1 MAAELW
7 YAGSPILGAH
17 IEQTRTP
24 FTDYPEG
31 TKDQPEGPFRAVAG
45 RAGEPRLDGAHH
57 ARELR
62 PCAVAEV
69 HDLAAVRRETA
80 LRDAQVTLDEQGR
93 SEI

>member
-31 TKDQPEGPFRAVAG
+31 TKDQPEEDRFELS
-45 RAGEPRLDGAHH
+45 RAGLVSLDSTVRTMRGNFARVRLPRFTIWQL
-57 ARELR
+57 
-62 PCAVAEV
+62 
-69 HDLAAVRRETA
+69 
-80 LRDAQVTLDEQGR
+80 
-93 SEI
+93 